1 MVINKR
7 KKLSRYRASK
17 THGCGSMKKR
27 RGAGNR
33 GGRGNAGTGKR
44 GDAKKPCIWKNSE
57 YFGKRGFKIKGA
69 KKINCATIS
78 YLNENCDGLLLNKK
92 IKKENDFYVV
102 DLNEMGFNKLLSK
115 GKLTK
120 KFKIKVES
128 ASKKVIETVKKS
140 GGEVILANKK

>member
-69 KKINCATIS
+69 KKINCVTTS
-78 YLNENCDGLLLNKK
+78 YLNENCDNLLLNKK

>member
-57 YFGKRGFKIKGA
+57 YFGKMGFKIKGA
-69 KKINCATIS
+69 KKINCVTTS
-78 YLNENCDGLLLNKK
+78 YLNENCDNLLLNKK

-102 DLNEMGFNKLLSK
+102 DLKDLGFNKLLSK